1 MIASEE
7 LITLLRAAL
16 SGGRGTRTRTI
27 GAVTSYQHAGVVVGH
42 LGINCNMHQPP
53 ANLAPS
59 ATSKL

>member
-27 GAVTSYQHAGVVVGH
+27 GAVTYQHAEVRGGTRSPT
-42 LGINCNMHQPP
+42 N
-53 ANLAPS
+53 
-59 ATSKL
+59 